1 MKEKK
6 KRNRLRI
13 LALLSL
19 FFTIAMFI
27 GYGATSLLRS
37 ETISKGYGVVK
48 NVFKNIFN
56 IEEPAPTLI
65 SMSYKKAYIFA
76 GQKEKLTASAD
87 PFESDQRITFE
98 TSSDNCTVDDKGNIH
113 YTGTSYE
120 VISVYG
126 TSVANPNIK
135 NKCFIYGMGIS
146 PDDERIENLEIKLYT
161 DSTFTTPADTNNI
174 ALNKRYFIGTHATIK
189 DEYLEELKLTKE
201 TNRVRLRVYYKNLSD
216 NPNIVFQSQTSNIS
230 FKEVGNYNFK
240 LGLFASEEIV
250 FDAQSDQISLTVKD
264 LGNFLPSAIKPRF
277 NIQYKSLTKIS
288 DTEYSVVFPAERTE
302 FRITEDTNNYN
313 PMFRTE
319 LVKINNGDVTKY
331 TNGFARRTNK
341 CEFDVKIISL
351 LDDTISTLL
360 HVSFVEEELKG
371 FDVKTLNK
379 ISFFS
384 ESIFY
389 DYTLDVKQDISRK
402 INVSVISG
410 NDIIEVQR
418 SNGRLKSR
426 PIEIKKLGKVTL
438 RFELDEDPEI
448 FVDKTIEVVFI
459 DSLRIFVIKIL
470 GHLLSFFLI
479 GLGLTFV
486 TFLLFRP
493 RKLSP
498 LYTFV
503 TVFLFSGLTEL
514 FQSPLFNNNRGS
526 SLIDV
531 LLNLSYGLTGML
543 VAFAIIFTYL
553 GILKKKKPEK
563 YKGLKERSKK
573 LTIKSIWKKDKF

>member
-19 FFTIAMFI
+19 FFTIAMLI
-27 GYGATSLLRS
+27 VYGATSLMRS
-37 ETISKGYGVVK
+37 ETINRGYGVVK
-48 NVFKNIFN
+48 NVLKNIFS

-65 SMSYKKAYIFA
+65 SMSYKKAYIFT
-76 GQKEKLTASAD
+76 GQKEKLTASAA
-87 PFESDQRITFE
+87 PFESDQRITFA
-98 TSSDNCTVDDKGNIH
+98 TSSDDCTIDDKGNIH

-135 NKCFIYGMGIS
+135 NKCIIYGMGIS

-161 DSTFTTPADTNNI
+161 DSSFTIPADTNNI

-201 TNRVRLRVYYKNLSD
+201 TNKVRLHVYYKNLSD

-277 NIQYKSLTKIS
+277 NIQYTSLTKIS

-302 FRITEDTNNYN
+302 FRITEDTHNYN

-319 LVKINNGDVTKY
+319 LLKINNGDVTKY
-331 TNGFARRTNK
+331 DNGFARRTNK

-351 LDDTISTLL
+351 LDDNISTTL
-360 HVSFVEEELKG
+360 HVSFVEEDLKG

-379 ISFFS
+379 ISFFA
-384 ESIFY
+384 ESMSY
-389 DYTLDVKQDISRK
+389 DYTLDVKQDIGRK

-418 SNGRLKSR
+418 SNGRLKSI

-438 RFELDEDPEI
+438 RFELDENPEI
-448 FVDKTIEVVFI
+448 FVDKTIEIVFI

-493 RKLSP
+493 RKLSF

-531 LLNLSYGLTGML
+531 LLNLSYGLAGML

-553 GILKKKKPEK
+553 GILKKKNPEK
-563 YKGLKERSKK
+563 YIGLKERSKK
-573 LTIKSIWKKDKF
+573 LTIKSIWKKDTF